1 MFYVPGRNL
10 RVRKISNFKKMY
22 VFCLFLNKCQLQ
34 MNNRFADVQTN
45 YQISDLQ
52 INNNKICEHNKK

>member
-1 MFYVPGRNL
+1 MFYLPGRNL
-10 RVRKISNFKKMY
+10 RVRKISNFKEMY

-34 MNNRFADVQTN
+34 MYNRFADVQTN

-52 INNNKICEHNKK
+52 INNKICEHNKK